1 MPIEQAPKAPQELEQ
16 AQPMSLNKLE
26 LFNNLTNNNK
36 NELTSENLKNYF
48 INIYE
53 SNEILNSLEKKEI
66 YTFDDLNSI
75 KTTNIKEFL
84 TIGQGLVKNNLN
96 MIVNPYNYQDSS
108 IKIGEYVSTN
118 NSNMLFEYNVYN
130 NNIFVCLASDIFKAK
145 EKLLDE
151 EAIMKIYFSFLYS
164 KNITNEREFIMQKV
178 ELIKKNNELINEN
191 FINKNNFIELLNTIY
206 NNSTS
211 LKYDN
216 FGIKY
221 ININIHS
228 NINSN
233 ISLESIFKLFKKN
246 SITSC

>member
-1 MPIEQAPKAPQELEQ
+1 
-16 AQPMSLNKLE
+16 
-26 LFNNLTNNNK
+26 
-36 NELTSENLKNYF
+36 
-48 INIYE
+48 
-53 SNEILNSLEKKEI
+53 
-66 YTFDDLNSI
+66 
-75 KTTNIKEFL
+75 
-84 TIGQGLVKNNLN
+84 

-151 EAIMKIYFSFLYS
+151 EAIMKIYFSFLYA

-191 FINKNNFIELLNTIY
+191 FINKNNFIALLNTIY
-206 NNSTS
+206 NNSAS
-211 LKYDN
+211 LKYEN

-233 ISLESIFKLFKKN
+233 ISLESIFKLFNSSDQYPLIKYNPGKKLEN
-246 SITSC
+246 LYRLYCLEKKVPLLSKTVILKYTKL